1 MTLNPHE
8 GDESLQELQIAGT
21 MDRKPNL
28 QTITWLLN
36 LRRFGQ
42 LDLEPPYQRKSVW
55 SRSER
60 QRFLDT
66 IIRNYPSPA
75 IFLHVTYSS
84 DGSPEYHVV
93 DGKQRLTTILDFVD
107 GLIRL
112 PNDFGDVRL
121 DGKRWKDLES
131 YPAIRKSFWNY
142 KLTVEEIDD
151 VAEPVVRE
159 VFERLNRNSRKLE
172 PQEMR
177 HARFDGWLIS
187 FLENEV
193 ESTDW
198 KDLRLWTAARAKRMY
213 DVQVLSELAAVII
226 RARPAGFDQGDLDAL
241 YAEFDEVEA
250 EENGDFDAQ
259 DFRAQFEEANSFLR
273 RMEEHNG
280 AVTRHA
286 RSMVHLYPLWC
297 LIALNRE
304 SLPQPTDLA
313 DQYIAFMD
321 AVAVMRAADIADPA
335 RDRVNEDRNARRYL
349 INSSGASTEEPQRLE
364 RYEALCAALIEG

>member
-1 MTLNPHE
+1 MLNN
-8 GDESLQELQIAGT
+8 DSDDSLQISGA
-21 MDRKPNL
+21 MDRKPAL

-36 LRRFGQ
+36 LRRFDQ

-75 IFLHVTYSS
+75 IFLHVTYSQ

-107 GLIRL
+107 NKLRL
-112 PNDFGDVRL
+112 DRNFGDVRI
-121 DGKRWKDLES
+121 DGKRWKDLEP
-131 YPAIRKSFWNY
+131 YPAVRKSFWNY
-142 KLTVEEIDD
+142 KITVEEIDD

-187 FLENEV
+187 FLEGEV
-193 ESTDW
+193 DSDAW
-198 KDLRLWTAARAKRMY
+198 RRLRLWTQTRAKRMY

-226 RARPAGFDQGDLDAL
+226 QGHPAGFDQEALDSL
-241 YAEFDEVEA
+241 YAAYDDPNAEEAGEFDT
-250 EENGDFDAQ
+250 DA
-259 DFRAQFEEANSFLR
+259 FRTRFERANAVLGG
-273 RMEEHNG
+273 MEDHN
-280 AVTRHA
+280 AVVTKHA

-297 LIALNRE
+297 VIALHTEQLPE
-304 SLPQPTDLA
+304 SAGLA
-313 DQYIAFMD
+313 DRYDDFMEHF
-321 AVAVMRAADIADPA
+321 AVMRAADLDDPT
-335 RDRVNEDRNARRYL
+335 RERSGEDPGVRRYL
-349 INSSGASTEEPQRLE
+349 NNSTGASTEEPQRRE
-364 RYEALCAALIEG
+364 RYEALKNGLLER